1 MAIGGK
7 GRGIQIV
14 VGAEYTDKDLKRAQR
29 DLDKLRKN
37 TQANIG
43 PMGKLGTTLRRSLGP
58 AMAAAAAAAGAL
70 AIKLGVDGVKAAIED
85 EKTVAT
91 LANTLKQLG
100 MAHEQANVE
109 QFISDLEFATG
120 VADEGLRPA
129 LGLLVASTGDL
140 EEAQRRL
147 GQAMDL
153 AAFTGQDLDAIVR
166 ALTRSISTQS
176 SGTLSRYG
184 INLDQAKIKTE
195 GFGAALDDAL
205 APSVGAMDAQ
215 VNTLGGQFQRLQTQT
230 DNLLEAFGYGF
241 IRGFDNATGQ
251 VDDAADSLRDL
262 QPIMEDLGESISDLV
277 NGLADLSPVLLPILD
292 GLLDVTG
299 PLWDNISAAVAIF
312 KDGKDPIEAF
322 ADAYGYATDQ
332 VTDFNNA
339 VSGNS
344 FGGGEWS
351 NRAGDFADGIKGIGD
366 EAYDAEEAMSALVA
380 AMEGYAGLLDERAA
394 ARRYEKAVDSFR
406 KSIKENGEAFKDT
419 TAAGLENLDALDQI
433 FDAAM
438 NVAKGQEE
446 AADKAETMRR
456 AMDDAQEVMELLG
469 LSEAKRRRLL
479 QPFVDA
485 QVELDK
491 TYLSAR
497 DVRQALVDI
506 PKDIDINV
514 TIKLNEVWGNRLTGG
529 DGYDWRGQ
537 SNQTKALTNV
547 DSNFKMDTGPQ
558 FGSRSMSLEAPV
570 FTSSMVTNVPG
581 PSRPAES
588 SGGLVINGGINVV
601 SALGEKAEESVP
613 RALRKLAFV
622 AGI

>member
-1 MAIGGK
+1 MAISGK

-29 DLDKLRKN
+29 DLEKLRQR
-37 TQANIG
+37 TQANVG
-43 PMGKLGTTLRRSLGP
+43 PMGKLGATLKRNLGP
-58 AMAAAAAAAGAL
+58 ALVAAAAAAGAL

-85 EKTVAT
+85 EKTVAS

-100 MAHEQANVE
+100 LAHEQANVE
-109 QFISDLEFATG
+109 KFISDLEFATG
-120 VADEGLRPA
+120 VADERLRPA

-184 INLDQAKIKTE
+184 INLDQARIKSE
-195 GFGAALDDAL
+195 GFGAALDAAL
-205 APSVGAMDAQ
+205 LPAVGAMDAQ
-215 VNTLGGQFQRLQTQT
+215 VNTLGGQFQRLQAQT

-251 VDDAADSLRDL
+251 VDDTADALRDL
-262 QPIMEDLGESISDLV
+262 QPIMEDLGREVSEFV
-277 NGLADLSPVLLPILD
+277 NGFADMGPVLLPIIGALTD
-292 GLLDVTG
+292 LTG
-299 PLWDNISAAVAIF
+299 PLTDNIRAVVSIF

-322 ADAYGYATDQ
+322 ADAYGLATE
-332 VTDFNNA
+332 NA
-339 VSGNS
+339 SEFSNVAGDT
-344 FGGGEWS
+344 FGGGDWVT
-351 NRAGDFADGIKGIGD
+351 RTGDFATQISDLGD
-366 EAYDAEEAMSALVA
+366 EIEEAADALA
-380 AMEGYAGLLDERAA
+380 IFNGLLDERAA
-394 ARRYEKAVDSFR
+394 ARRYEKALDGFR
-406 KSIKENGEAFKDT
+406 KSLKENGESFRDT
-419 TAAGLENLDALDQI
+419 TAAGLDNLDALDSI

-438 NVAKGQEE
+438 KVAAGQEN
-446 AADKAETMRR
+446 AADKAEVMRD
-456 AMDDAQEVMELLG
+456 AMRDAQSVMEDLG

-491 TYLSAR
+491 TFVSASE
-497 DVRQALVDI
+497 VRRALLDI
-506 PKDIDINV
+506 PTDIDVNV
-514 TIKLNEVWGNRLTGG
+514 NIKLRETWTQRATGG
-529 DGYDWRGQ
+529 DGYNWRDQ
-537 SNQTKALTNV
+537 PASDTSFLPRSD
-547 DSNFKMDTGPQ
+547 DSFTLDTGRA
-558 FGSRSMSLEAPV
+558 FRSMAFDPV
-570 FTSSMVTNVPG
+570 DMTAGLSSQVPG
-581 PSRPAES
+581 PSRQQETVLNPS
-588 SGGLVINGGINVV
+588 GLVIQGDINVV
-601 SALGEKAEESVP
+601 SAPGEKAEESVP